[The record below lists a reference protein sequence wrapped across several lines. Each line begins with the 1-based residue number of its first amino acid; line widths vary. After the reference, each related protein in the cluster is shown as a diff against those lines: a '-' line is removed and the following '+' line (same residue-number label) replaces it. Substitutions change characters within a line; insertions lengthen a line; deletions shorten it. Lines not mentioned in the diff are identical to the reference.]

1 MQLFASGQVT
11 RKKECPT
18 LKSKAKFS
26 SSATKKPAALAAP
39 MSECHNNSFCPD
51 INKSEGKGDY
61 SAFTSDG
68 VVSLPGQR
76 DVSVKILRG
85 TGATH
90 SLVRESM
97 LPFSSESNSG
107 ECILMREMRMTII
120 PAPVHK
126 LKHTCGLVSGEVKVG
141 VHPALPVEGVDLI
154 LGNDLAGNKVWAASA
169 PLLVVTQAPVL
180 LPQKEEVDEKAK
192 GEPDDLFPVCAVT
205 RSMSGDKKEAAQK
218 PKTET
223 TVNLP
228 IPLQTISKTQWVHA
242 QKSVSFFLALIGF
255 RCLEWRTA

>member
-1 MQLFASGQVT
+1 
-11 RKKECPT
+11 
-18 LKSKAKFS
+18 
-26 SSATKKPAALAAP
+26 
-39 MSECHNNSFCPD
+39 MSECHNNSFFPD

-76 DVSVKILRG
+76 DVSVKILRD

-90 SLVRESM
+90 SFVRESI
-97 LPFSSESNSG
+97 LPFLSESNSG
-107 ECILMREMRMTII
+107 ECILMRGMGMTII
-120 PAPVHK
+120 PVPLHK
-126 LKHTCGLVSGEVKVG
+126 LKLTCGLVSGEVKIG
-141 VHPALPVEGVDLI
+141 VRPALPVEGVDLI
-154 LGNDLAGNKVWAASA
+154 LGSDLAGNKVWAAST

-228 IPLQTISKTQWVHA
+228 IPLQTISKIEWFQA
-242 QKSVSFFLALIGF
+242 QKSVSFFLAPVKKGCSCFHTDLSHLTID
-255 RCLEWRTA
+255 L